1 MSEKSQ
7 YESGMVQGGL
17 SSRGT
22 PNLPL
27 TTHNSNLL
35 LETHNSKDKIHL
47 SSTLMRGKLVRIMMG
62 VSGKFFVDQL
72 MELRNILG
80 FDNNFSIL
88 LGNFSFDF
96 IACQLDYCVN

>member
-1 MSEKSQ
+1 
-7 YESGMVQGGL
+7 
-17 SSRGT
+17 
-22 PNLPL
+22 
-27 TTHNSNLL
+27 
-35 LETHNSKDKIHL
+35 
-47 SSTLMRGKLVRIMMG
+47 MRVKLVRIMMG